1 MLLVSDA
8 DISELFKSGK
18 YAIGRIVLMIANRKI
33 AVVGSRIFKNWE
45 QLKKTLDEYL
55 QEDDT
60 IVSGGAIGVDSMA
73 QRYAKERGYDI
84 HIFYPKYGRFGRGAT
99 FIRNKRIVENSD
111 LVLAFYSKGR
121 KGLGGTRNTI
131 DHSITLNVPYQ
142 EFEEE

>member
-1 MLLVSDA
+1 
-8 DISELFKSGK
+8 
-18 YAIGRIVLMIANRKI
+18 MIANRKI

-73 QRYAKERGYDI
+73 QRYAKERGFDI
-84 HIFYPKYGRFGRGAT
+84 LVCYPRYGRFGRGAT
-99 FIRNKRIVENSD
+99 FIRNRRIVENSD

-121 KGLGGTRNTI
+121 LGEGGTANTI
-131 DHSITLNVPYQ
+131 HWAKELGVPYQ